1 VERRIFLEALS
12 AGIVMD
18 DDVESIQINETRDN
32 TKMLPNFKS
41 EKKSEGWIKQQFR
54 DEYGSDFYKPPGRG
68 IYFHYTDNKFWVAP
82 RDVIV
87 PRAKVVSSTLREYEA
102 VDKWDCEDQ
111 ALELRHRMTASFQ
124 QLTTGVM
131 FNSGTHVYNVFITSE
146 GDVIEFE
153 PRNGQIVTDST
164 HELYNVSNGILLF

>member
-1 VERRIFLEALS
+1 
-12 AGIVMD
+12 
-18 DDVESIQINETRDN
+18 
-32 TKMLPNFKS
+32 
-41 EKKSEGWIKQQFR
+41 
-54 DEYGSDFYKPPGRG
+54 
-68 IYFHYTDNKFWVAP
+68 
-82 RDVIV
+82 
-87 PRAKVVSSTLREYEA
+87 
-102 VDKWDCEDQ
+102 
-111 ALELRHRMTASFQ
+111 MTASFQ